1 MPFFDGSDC
10 INAWNMP
17 ISHAVPSS
25 TDGPSRIA
33 SSASAPSIP
42 GRSFA
47 KTQAGVMSTPV
58 ASSCSCGTKTS
69 TPSARS
75 AAAHSSM
82 NERSYG
88 VKSGPAK

>member
-10 INAWNMP
+10 ISAWNIP

-33 SSASAPSIP
+33 TIASAHSIP
-42 GRSFA
+42 SRSFA
-47 KTQAGVMSTPV
+47 KIHAAVTSMPF

-69 TPSARS
+69 KPSARS

>member
-1 MPFFDGSDC
+1 MPFFVGSDR
-10 INAWNMP
+10 INAWNIP

-33 SSASAPSIP
+33 SNASARSIP

-47 KTQAGVMSTPV
+47 KIHAAVTSTSPV
-58 ASSCSCGTKTS
+58 SSCSCGTKTS
-69 TPSARS
+69 KPSARS
-75 AAAHSSM
+75 AAVHSLM

>member
-1 MPFFDGSDC
+1 MS
-10 INAWNMP
+10 AWNIP

-25 TDGPSRIA
+25 TDGPSRTATIA
-33 SSASAPSIP
+33 FALSTPP
-42 GRSFA
+42 RSFVKIEA
-47 KTQAGVMSTPV
+47 AVTSSPI

-69 TPSARS
+69 KPSARS
-75 AAAHSSM
+75 AAAHWSM

>member
-1 MPFFDGSDC
+1 M
-10 INAWNMP
+10 
-17 ISHAVPSS
+17 
-25 TDGPSRIA
+25 
-33 SSASAPSIP
+33 ASARSMP

-47 KTQAGVMSTPV
+47 KIHAAVTSTPV
-58 ASSCSCGTKTS
+58 ASSCSCGMKTS
-69 TPSARS
+69 KPSARS

>member
-1 MPFFDGSDC
+1 M
-10 INAWNMP
+10 
-17 ISHAVPSS
+17 
-25 TDGPSRIA
+25 
-33 SSASAPSIP
+33 ASAPSIP
-42 GRSFA
+42 VRSLA
-47 KTQAGVMSTPV
+47 KIDAAVTSTPS

-69 TPSARS
+69 HPSARS